1 MGGGLHTTW
10 EVLAKTRNRAVLP
23 LLARA
28 LHSDSAAKRA
38 ATIRCLV
45 RRHDDES
52 HRQLIQL
59 FAKLSAADQAVLCN
73 AHRAMPHHMAA
84 RLKAAVVEGDSHLCD
99 AACRIISSCC
109 DFELFP
115 ALVQA
120 AENTQH
126 GCAPVVLAAIQHM
139 AKVLYRE
146 LEVQKKRLS
155 KQRRDPTFVR
165 RNVLATL
172 EGSLARFAKHERQEL
187 IDAYLLLAPCDHS
200 PMLRML
206 NERQHP
212 CHTPMFESLAQSTV
226 AGIAEKLVEILRN
239 TDAPTAALEA
249 LARRSDPEFIRL
261 LLASIKH
268 PVPLRVVHNMKRLRS
283 VAWLEEHCKV
293 LLELDGRSQAVAVE
307 LAAASSIS
315 ESSIFALL
323 ALMMRS
329 GLAEGRRASC
339 AALAKFG
346 SKEADAEVRCALD
359 DPDAGVQAAAVR
371 QLRPRGL
378 PDALRL
384 LVSLLDSR
392 SVEVRDAART
402 SLTEF
407 NFARYRAMFDLLD
420 ERAVRTTGL
429 LVHKVD
435 HTVRDGLMHELA
447 SPSMAAKLR
456 GIEMALAM
464 NAAEDVSDQ
473 LIELARSDSVTVR
486 KEAVAALGS
495 CTGPRVLSAL
505 RLAAADVSHSVREAA
520 TASLKRILIED
531 SQNPPHVVAT
541 AD

>member
-1 MGGGLHTTW
+1 M
-10 EVLAKTRNRAVLP
+10 
-23 LLARA
+23 
-28 LHSDSAAKRA
+28 
-38 ATIRCLV
+38 
-45 RRHDDES
+45 
-52 HRQLIQL
+52 
-59 FAKLSAADQAVLCN
+59 
-73 AHRAMPHHMAA
+73 
-84 RLKAAVVEGDSHLCD
+84 
-99 AACRIISSCC
+99 
-109 DFELFP
+109 
-115 ALVQA
+115 
-120 AENTQH
+120 
-126 GCAPVVLAAIQHM
+126 LAAIQHI

-329 GLAEGRRASC
+329 GLAEGRRGKLRRAGQVREQGGRCRGPLRTGRSGC
-339 AALAKFG
+339 RRAGGRRQAAPPARV
-346 SKEADAEVRCALD
+346 ARCAET
-359 DPDAGVQAAAVR
+359 PGIAA
-371 QLRPRGL
+371 GL
-378 PDALRL
+378 PLR
-384 LVSLLDSR
+384 
-392 SVEVRDAART
+392 
-402 SLTEF
+402 
-407 NFARYRAMFDLLD
+407 
-420 ERAVRTTGL
+420 
-429 LVHKVD
+429 
-435 HTVRDGLMHELA
+435 
-447 SPSMAAKLR
+447 
-456 GIEMALAM
+456 
-464 NAAEDVSDQ
+464 
-473 LIELARSDSVTVR
+473 
-486 KEAVAALGS
+486 
-495 CTGPRVLSAL
+495 
-505 RLAAADVSHSVREAA
+505 
-520 TASLKRILIED
+520 
-531 SQNPPHVVAT
+531 
-541 AD
+541 